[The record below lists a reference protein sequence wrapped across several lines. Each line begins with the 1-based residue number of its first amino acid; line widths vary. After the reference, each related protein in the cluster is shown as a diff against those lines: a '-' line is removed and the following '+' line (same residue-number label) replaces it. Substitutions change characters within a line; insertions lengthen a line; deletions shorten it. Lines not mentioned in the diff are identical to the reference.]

1 MKDTIHIPG
10 IELGFKRPVLFERHA
25 VGGEYGA
32 GWKKA
37 GASFKAS
44 ARHESKAFARS
55 DLRKMNCLKRSRIC
69 PLSLFPEQGYVLA
82 LKIASGFCR
91 LARGGCSP
99 LSSLKA
105 WTRQRKSSPGIRCP
119 VGPLCISPCMGG
131 TS

>member
-55 DLRKMNCLKRSRIC
+55 RPMKDELFEKKSDLSFVSVSGAGLRV
-69 PLSLFPEQGYVLA
+69 SLQNSFWILQVGKGRVLTTFFPESMDEA
-82 LKIASGFCR
+82 AKKFPR
-91 LARGGCSP
+91 H
-99 LSSLKA
+99 
-105 WTRQRKSSPGIRCP
+105 
-119 VGPLCISPCMGG
+119 
-131 TS
+131 